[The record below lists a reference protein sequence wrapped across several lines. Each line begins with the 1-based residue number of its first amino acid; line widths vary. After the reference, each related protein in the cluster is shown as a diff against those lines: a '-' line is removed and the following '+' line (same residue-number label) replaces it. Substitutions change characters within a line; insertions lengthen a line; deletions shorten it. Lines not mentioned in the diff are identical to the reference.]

1 MTARIYGTITDSAT
15 GQVIPT
21 STASCPGYSVVN
33 RGGGYWFLTV
43 GAATCDV
50 TAQAPNYVPQTK
62 QITVGDGTIN
72 QLNFILVHV

>member
-1 MTARIYGTITDSAT
+1 MSARIYGTITDAAT
-15 GQVIPT
+15 GLVIPT
-21 STASCPGYSVVN
+21 STASSPGYSVVN
-33 RGGGYWFLTV
+33 RGGGYWFLTF
-43 GAATCDV
+43 GTATCDV